1 MNTLTTTITAAAV
14 ISTVIIPAPFPTGAL
29 ADAEVALA
37 DSLPEEVAAELLAA
51 AGAAVTLART
61 PDSLLENPAAS
72 VACAISLVID
82 AINSLF
88 SLTPVGI
95 AAAMLEMKLSRA
107 ADAVGTMAETSEA
120 SIALR
125 AELVGKGN

>member
-1 MNTLTTTITAAAV
+1 
-14 ISTVIIPAPFPTGAL
+14 
-29 ADAEVALA
+29 
-37 DSLPEEVAAELLAA
+37 
-51 AGAAVTLART
+51 VTLART
-61 PDSLLENPAAS
+61 PDSLLEKPAGS
-72 VACAISLVID
+72 VAWAISLVIE

-95 AAAMLEMKLSRA
+95 AAAMLEMKLSLS

-125 AELVGKGN
+125 AELVGKGNYRSQHMWKREEAQGGGPWFQGCC